1 MFTILYR
8 WRIKPEKER
17 QFIESWSEVTAYYR
31 ENFDSLGSRLH
42 RGEDGIFYSYAQWHS
57 PEQRDKAFAEVPKL
71 PAREK
76 MSEAVEESLPEI
88 QMEIIADYLILP
100 ESDKNP
106 LHGLPK

>member
-17 QFIESWSEVTAYYR
+17 QFIESWSEVTVYYR

-42 RGEDGIFYSYAQWHS
+42 RGDDGIFYSYAQWKS
-57 PEQRDKAFAEVPKL
+57 AGQREKAFANLPNL

-76 MSEAVEESLPEI
+76 MRESVEESFPEI
-88 QMEIIADYLILP
+88 RLEIVSDYLILP
-100 ESDKNP
+100 KN
-106 LHGLPK
+106 

>member
-42 RGEDGIFYSYAQWHS
+42 RGDDGIFYSYAQWKSAEHR
-57 PEQRDKAFAEVPKL
+57 EKAFANLPNL

-76 MSEAVEESLPEI
+76 MREAIEESFPEI
-88 QMEIIADYLILP
+88 RLEIVSDYLILP
-100 ESDKNP
+100 KN
-106 LHGLPK
+106 